1 MSITTVSL
9 ADKFAL
15 FNDHWR
21 PRIVGEI
28 NDAYMK
34 VVKVQGEFV
43 WHAHAQE
50 DELFLVIAGRLQI
63 RLRDGELTLG
73 PGEFVV
79 IPRGVE
85 HQPYAPDEAQLVLLE
100 PKGTTHTGDTT
111 SDLTVAIEQQEWI

>member
-1 MSITTVSL
+1 MPVTVVNL

-15 FNDHWR
+15 FNEHWR
-21 PRIVGEI
+21 PRIVGEL

-50 DELFLVIAGRLQI
+50 DELFLVIDGQLRI

-85 HQPYAPDEAQLVLLE
+85 HQPYAPEEAQLVLLE
-100 PKGTTHTGDTT
+100 PKATTHTGDTA
-111 SDLTVAIEQQEWI
+111 SELTVAVEQQKWI

>member
-1 MSITTVSL
+1 VSITVVNL

-21 PRIVGEI
+21 PRIVGEL

-50 DELFLVIAGRLQI
+50 DELFLVIAGQLHI

-85 HQPYAPDEAQLVLLE
+85 HQPYAPEEVRLVLLE
-100 PKGTTHTGDTT
+100 PKATTHTGDAQ
-111 SDLTVAIEQQEWI
+111 SDLAVAVEQQEWI